1 MFDSEILGPDGEPFN
16 LTKSATDKGAWR
28 RVGFSWTLSH
38 EALVA
43 QWPLAHQIRVFF
55 PTFIPLGVV
64 QTWRSPGGADH
75 KFFRCVIAQSKPG
88 YMYETD
94 AGSEQ
99 RRVRVVPPLGFP
111 FKIEGPITA
120 DRTLVWW
127 PPGEEGITP
136 GKYVS
141 FEMYLEAIRQA
152 VHLRDTQSPEEQHA
166 AFMREVRREEAS
178 AAAAEENAKT
188 ARRKERARY
197 RVPKVFVQEA
207 AGTLPGNSPSA
218 SKE

>member
-16 LTKSATDKGAWR
+16 LTKSATDKGVWR

-38 EALVA
+38 EALRA
-43 QWPLAHQIRVFF
+43 QWPLAREIRVFF

-64 QTWRSPGGADH
+64 QTWRSPNGSDH

-88 YMYETD
+88 CLYETD
-94 AGSEQ
+94 APLRQ
-99 RRVRVVPPLGFP
+99 VHVTPPLGFP
-111 FKIEGPITA
+111 FKIEGPITV

-127 PPGEEGITP
+127 PPGEEGRTP

-166 AFMREVRREEAS
+166 AFMREVRLEEAS
-178 AAAAEENAKT
+178 AAAAEENDKT

-207 AGTLPGNSPSA
+207 VGTLPGNSPSA